1 MVEMS
6 SKKSKIKPRLVGRV
20 VGVKCKECK
29 KGYNLDEKLTFC
41 FLRIQMRYGNQTCS
55 EAEAGK
61 QELYVEDL
69 EKIIDVYLANKEMIE
84 ILKEQNEAI
93 KNLLIKEL
101 ETGSEIVGKYD
112 VKIVSFIQR
121 RLDTEKAREIL
132 EEAGKLEECLREVEI
147 TYPKISRL

>member
-1 MVEMS
+1 MVKMS
-6 SKKSKIKPRLVGRV
+6 SQKSKIKPRLVSRV
-20 VGVKCKECK
+20 VEVKCKECK
-29 KGYNLDEKLTFC
+29 NGYNLDEKFTFC
-41 FLRIQMRYGNQTCS
+41 FLRVQMRYGNQTCS

-69 EKIIDVYLANKEMIE
+69 EKIIDVYLANKEMIG

-101 ETGSEIVGKYD
+101 ETGLEIGLEIVGKYD

-121 RLDTEKAREIL
+121 RLEAL
-132 EEAGKLEECLREVEI
+132 ETPLSFFV
-147 TYPKISRL
+147 